1 MFFIQFLRLY
11 GTYFSV
17 IDWTILLLGVAVI
30 WRQLREYI
38 FLKRSSGNLINQDLA
53 RAEDRAAKIIRLA
66 TLAIDGFPLL
76 GLLGTVA
83 SLLVTFAGMKGPQL
97 STNIIADFAPGLTS
111 TVSGLICSIANLVVF
126 HLLLVPAATK
136 LRNQRKSH
144 G

>member
-1 MFFIQFLRLY
+1 M
-11 GTYFSV
+11 
-17 IDWTILLLGVAVI
+17 LGVAVI
-30 WRQLREYI
+30 WRQLRECI
-38 FLKRSSGNLINQDLA
+38 FLNRYSGSLINQDLA
-53 RAEDRAAKIIRLA
+53 RAEDRATKIIRLA

-126 HLLLVPAATK
+126 HLLLVPAAIK